1 MNRIS
6 IRDNVFTV
14 GSDKFEEQVEGVIVN
29 AAPVQRIYY
38 KNKFDPAK
46 AQSPVC
52 WSSNTRQPDPD
63 VIERQAVRCMD
74 CKQDIRGSMSGGG
87 RACRYSQK
95 LAILL
100 PYSVTPSQVYQMT
113 IPANSIFGRM
123 KNGHMPLQEYAR
135 FLQQHSTPSTTVM
148 TKIYFDVDSS
158 VPKLFFSAVR
168 SLKEK
173 ELEISTHMVDH
184 PDTVAA
190 ITLDFSQLESTSPFT
205 ETDGFIFNA

>member
-1 MNRIS
+1 MTRIS

-158 VPKLFFSAVR
+158 VPKLFFSPVR
-168 SLKEK
+168 SLGEK
-173 ELEISTHMVDH
+173 ELEASTHMVDH

-205 ETDGFIFNA
+205 ETEGFIFNA

>member
-1 MNRIS
+1 
-6 IRDNVFTV
+6 
-14 GSDKFEEQVEGVIVN
+14 
-29 AAPVQRIYY
+29 
-38 KNKFDPAK
+38 
-46 AQSPVC
+46 
-52 WSSNTRQPDPD
+52 
-63 VIERQAVRCMD
+63 
-74 CKQDIRGSMSGGG
+74 MSGGG

-135 FLQQHSTPSTTVM
+135 FLQQHSTPSMTVM